1 MGWFNHQLPRLY
13 RDSFHKPITR
23 IPVWTDQY
31 NERCSYDSYVMC
43 FFVWTNAIYVKEI
56 PRRLRRRLTLIFHSP
71 RRCAKALGKANVFFW
86 ILPRQVS
93 HGLKNECSIHEH
105 VFVYY
110 TYILFIYIDISCV
123 YIYTYLAL
131 SSKLIDYPERTQQ
144 LFCSL
149 NILLLASGVKNN
161 PKPSSFL
168 DCPAILP
175 ILQRKKTHVFSG

>member
-13 RDSFHKPITR
+13 MDSFHKPITR
-23 IPVWTDQY
+23 IPVWTDPNY
-31 NERCSYDSYVMC
+31 ERCSYDSYVMC

-56 PRRLRRRLTLIFHSP
+56 PRRLHGLLTLIFLSP
-71 RRCAKALGKANVFFW
+71 RRCAKALGKATVFFEFG
-86 ILPRQVS
+86 RGRFHMV
-93 HGLKNECSIHEH
+93 LKMNVLFMNTYLYIIHT
-105 VFVYY
+105 YSY
-110 TYILFIYIDISCV
+110 TLTYHV
-123 YIYTYLAL
+123 YIYIFTYLAL
-131 SSKLIDYPERTQQ
+131 SSKLIDYPKRTQQ

-175 ILQRKKTHVFSG
+175 ILQRKKAHVFSG